1 MRIGVTVRF
10 QNSYFSGSVQQVAC
24 ALARTLA
31 TTGHDVT
38 LLRPKEDPDWFIDV
52 KQYADKLPPRMAW
65 DSSMRFDLIVEV
77 CWSLTPT
84 ERAVAAPKVVW
95 MTHYPPIF
103 HDMESSVYMWNPVA
117 RSFENLAA
125 IWMYDFY
132 SKQDAAYL
140 ELLSNVPV
148 YTVPYVWDADA
159 LDTFVSENSIP
170 PWSQSAKTLEN
181 SIPKEAPKMLSWCA
195 RIVESNFSNTSHC
208 ILPLNIISQI
218 RLRGDPI
225 RFSVHNGEKT
235 GTNEFFKSN
244 IVRNLALPDISGNMV
259 PRVRLPD
266 LRRDKVVFVA
276 HQRFRPFK
284 SYMLDAM
291 YLGMP
296 MIHNSAVLKNLGAPY
311 YYELNQITQAVEA
324 WNQLKTDYAAG
335 SGFFAEKA
343 HAVRQLALR
352 GRYGPD
358 AVAKSYNKTVEATPE
373 RRANAS
379 VVAAAAPADP
389 TALRVAFCNMWDQF
403 QPKHN
408 FFMYLL
414 AWAGHQNGIRVVHD
428 PLTPNV
434 VFFGPFSNGEE
445 SKYPGVPKVY
455 FTGENAPPNAHTDT
469 FLNLGFQYNTTSSY
483 IRLPLWVC
491 EINWWGADVEKVVNP
506 RYVSVKD
513 ATTTDHAVL
522 DAKSKFC
529 AFVATNPN
537 NPNRNNAFQALNK
550 WQPVDSGGRLFCNL
564 PGGPIPAGL
573 GGGGGELAKV
583 EFYKKYKFALTFE
596 NSSAPGYTTE
606 KIFHAKVAGCVPIYW
621 GDAFVDRDFDSR
633 GFINVNQAK
642 GEEDLIALV
651 SKVAENEEAWR
662 KMAAVP
668 AVSEFKR
675 RWCERT
681 MEEVAKRIFKRVL
694 SKDVSVSGWE
704 NAQAFGALYESGS
717 PAVAPLIAN
726 IPTQSPPHLIITE
739 ETATT
744 RAESTG
750 RIFVTAANT
759 KFVEPAANL
768 LKSLSAHEPSIP
780 KIVYVWPEVS
790 TEHRDILKMVGASE
804 IREFPTGTETPW
816 PDFWDVQHFAWKLW
830 VHADM
835 QAKAPAGAS
844 VLYLDAGV
852 VIAAPIEKIWAQIQ
866 SAGAFVLN
874 DDEQTNERWCH
885 PTFCEHMKMTAE
897 EGKGNQITAG
907 LIGFKVG
914 ATTVSSEALTVAK
927 AHRAVIVGDKWKP
940 YGGACMG
947 HRHDQSILSLLTMR
961 ASLPRVPLRDFYCD
975 KSMRAAQQ
983 GAKPLYVHRGNFRSI
998 VPFTEGIDEA
1008 YVINLERRSDRLER
1022 FKTTHPNIKDR
1033 AYTWRA
1039 TDGRTLSLT
1048 SELAHLFRNND
1059 FKWKKA
1065 VMGCALSHLGLWE
1078 KLANDPLAKSYLIM
1092 EDDVVLDKQWL
1103 MKWVSASTFI
1113 PKDAD
1118 VIYLGGVLPPNK
1130 PAVPTITESI
1140 NKHFA
1145 RVAKNALFGQPARR
1159 YFHFCNYAYVLTQS
1173 GARKLCALVKERGI
1187 FTSGDHM
1194 IVNHGDE
1201 LLKIYF
1207 TTPFLATCF
1216 QEDDPV
1222 YQKSEFNNFD
1232 RVDGFDSDLWNN
1244 RDAFTLEE
1252 VNTAKTTKSSTVS
1265 EDTTTAIWNNFL
1277 KQCAIQNGDGLRTAL
1292 EAVFEM
1298 WRARGPEEFNKNLGW
1313 FRIFEQL
1320 ILTKNE
1326 KLMAHKEF
1334 ILEKIKSTY
1343 VVNDESIWKKVHDA
1357 LEDKQKA
1364 ASPAITMY
1372 NRPSVKTTPVYHMK
1386 QINAEKIFETP
1397 WLDSLFPAPIEWR
1410 SFETLEPLLAHTG
1423 TPVILYQKIPGIDV
1437 SRVFQLIA
1445 ELLAAK
1451 QKQCVVLHLSDE
1463 FANDPI
1469 DFYKHPTVHKV
1480 LRNYWRPDID
1490 SAIAEKVV
1498 YLPLGYAPNR
1508 DGAHL
1513 GTPPSFGERSA
1524 VWSFV
1529 GSLDRPGRAEALNVL
1544 QAGVTGGE
1552 LHAKPRWDSPNL
1564 LEAEAYNELM
1574 RKTKFVPCFR
1584 GSRAL
1589 ESYRLYETL
1598 EHGGIPV
1605 YVKSESAD
1613 CADEYA
1619 AVLGKHP
1626 LLGFT
1631 DWKQAAENIPKFLGR
1646 PEVMEKHRV
1655 AAHDWWVATKAA
1667 MRAKV
1672 AEALQMP

>member
-10 QNSYFSGSVQQVAC
+10 QNSYFSGSIQQVAC
-24 ALARTLA
+24 SISRACTIA
-31 TTGHDVT
+31 GHDVT
-38 LLRPKEDPDWFIDV
+38 LLRPKEDGEWFIDV
-52 KQYADKLPPRMAW
+52 KKYGDKLPPRAAW
-65 DSSMRFDLIVEV
+65 DASLRFDMIIEV
-77 CWSLTPT
+77 CWSLSPADRVT
-84 ERAVAAPKVVW
+84 AAKKVVL

-103 HDMESSVYMWNPVA
+103 HDMESCCYMWNPLV
-117 RSFENLAA
+117 RSFENLTA

-140 ELLSNVPV
+140 ELMSRVPV
-148 YTVPYVWDADA
+148 ITVPYVWDADA
-159 LDTFVSENSIP
+159 LDLFVEENAIP
-170 PWSQSAKTLEN
+170 TWSQSAKSLEN
-181 SIPKEAPKMLSWCA
+181 SIPKEAPKSLSWCA
-195 RIVESNFSNTSHC
+195 RVVESNFSNTSHC

-218 RLRGDPI
+218 RVRADPI
-225 RFSVHNGEKT
+225 RFSVHNGDKT
-235 GTNEFFKSN
+235 GSNEFFKSN
-244 IVRNLALPDISGNMV
+244 IARNLLLPDISGNMV

-266 LRRDKVVFVA
+266 LRRDKVVFIA

-311 YYELNQITQAVEA
+311 YYELNQITQAVDA
-324 WNQLKTDYAAG
+324 WNQLKTDYAA
-335 SGFFAEKA
+335 SAGFFSEKA
-343 HAVRQLALR
+343 AAVRQMALR
-352 GRYGPD
+352 ARYSPD
-358 AVAKSYNKTVEATPE
+358 AVSKSYAKAIESVQSAE
-373 RRANAS
+373 RRAPVARP
-379 VVAAAAPADP
+379 VVAPVTTTSVSDAS
-389 TALRVAFCNMWDQF
+389 ALRVAFCNMWDQF
-403 QPKHN
+403 QPKYN

-414 AWAGHQNGIRVVHD
+414 AWIGQQNGVRVVHD
-428 PLTPNV
+428 PVNPNV

-455 FTGENAPPNAHTDT
+455 FTGENSPSNTQATT
-469 FLNLGFQYNTTSSY
+469 FLNLGFQYNTSQSY

-491 EINWWGADVEKVVNP
+491 EINWWGANVEKVVNP
-506 RYVSVKD
+506 KYVSVKD
-513 ATTTDHAVL
+513 ATTVDTAVL
-522 DAKSKFC
+522 DSKQKFC

-537 NPNRNNAFQALNK
+537 NPNRNGAFQALNK
-550 WQPVDSGGRLFCNL
+550 WRPVDSGGRLFCNL
-564 PGGPIPAGL
+564 PDGPIPAGL

-583 EFYKKYKFALTFE
+583 EFYKKYKFAITFE

-606 KIFHAKVAGCVPIYW
+606 KLFHAKVAGCVPIYW

-642 GEEDLIALV
+642 NEEDLISMV
-651 SKVAENEEAWR
+651 SKIADNDETWR

-681 MEEVAKRIFKRVL
+681 MEEVGKRIFKHVL
-694 SKDVSVSGWE
+694 SKDVTVSGWE
-704 NAQAFGALYESGS
+704 NAAAFGALYESGAS
-717 PAVAPLIAN
+717 STAVTPVVPDTVSLAK
-726 IPTQSPPHLIITE
+726 PPHLIISE
-739 ETATT
+739 AGSE
-744 RAESTG
+744 

-759 KFVEPAANL
+759 KFIEPAANL
-768 LKSLSAHEPSIP
+768 LKSLTTYEPSIQ
-780 KIVYVWPEVS
+780 KIVYVWPDVP
-790 TEHRDILKMVGASE
+790 TEHRNILKAVGASE
-804 IREFPTGTETPW
+804 IRELPAETEKPW
-816 PDFWDVQHFAWKLW
+816 ADFWDVQHFAWKLW
-830 VHADM
+830 VHDDM
-835 QAKAPAGAS
+835 QKRAPADAS

-852 VIAAPIEKIWAQIQ
+852 VIAAPITKIW
-866 SAGAFVLN
+866 SAIETNGAFILN
-874 DDEQTNERWCH
+874 DEEQTNERWCH
-885 PTFCEHMKMTAE
+885 PTFCEHMKMTAD

-907 LIGFKVG
+907 LIGFKAG
-914 ATTVSSEALTVAK
+914 ASTVSAEALTIAK
-927 AHRAVIVGDKWKP
+927 GHRDVIVGDKWKP

-947 HRHDQSILSLLTMR
+947 HRHDQSILSLLTLR
-961 ASLPRVPLRDFYCD
+961 AGLPRVPLRDFYCD

-983 GAKPLYVHRGNFRSI
+983 WNTPLYVHRGHYRAI

-1008 YVINLERRSDRLER
+1008 YVINLERRGDRLQR
-1022 FKTTHPNIKDR
+1022 FKSGHPAMKDR
-1033 AYTWRA
+1033 TYVWRA
-1039 TDGRTLSLT
+1039 TDGRALTLT
-1048 SELAHLFRNND
+1048 PELVHCFRNND

-1078 KLANDPLAKSYLIM
+1078 KLANDSLAKSYLIM
-1092 EDDVVLDKQWL
+1092 EDDVVLDKQWML
-1103 MKWVSASTFI
+1103 KWVGASTHI

-1130 PAVPTITESI
+1130 PAVPAITEAV
-1140 NKHFA
+1140 NKYFA
-1145 RVAKNALFGQPARR
+1145 RVAKNTLFGQPARR

-1173 GARKLCALVKERGI
+1173 GARKLVGLVKERGV

-1194 IVNHGDE
+1194 IVNHGDD
-1201 LLKIYF
+1201 LLNIYF

-1244 RDAFTLEE
+1244 KDAFTLEE
-1252 VNTAKTTKSSTVS
+1252 VAAVGVGDAQPSTT
-1265 EDTTTAIWNNFL
+1265 DIWNNFL
-1277 KQCAIQNGDGLRTAL
+1277 KQCAMQNRDGVRSAL
-1292 EAVFEM
+1292 ETVFEM
-1298 WRARGPEEFNKNLGW
+1298 WRARGPEDFNKNLSW

-1326 KLMAHKEF
+1326 TLLAHKEY

-1343 VVNDESIWKKVHDA
+1343 VVNDDSIWKKVHDA

-1372 NRPSVKTTPVYHMK
+1372 TRPPAKTTPVYHMK

-1397 WLDSLFPAPIEWR
+1397 WLDSLFPDPIEWR
-1410 SFETLEPLLAHTG
+1410 AFETLEPLLAHEG

-1445 ELLAAK
+1445 ELLATK
-1451 QKQCVVLHLSDE
+1451 QKQIVVLHLSDE

-1469 DFYKHPTVHKV
+1469 DFYKHPTVRKV
-1480 LRNYWRPDID
+1480 LRNYWRPNIEP
-1490 SAIAEKVV
+1490 AVAEKVV
-1498 YLPLGYAPNR
+1498 FLPLGYAPNR

-1513 GTPPSFGERSA
+1513 GAPPSFEERS
-1524 VWSFV
+1524 VTWSFV
-1529 GSLDRPGRAEALNVL
+1529 GSLDRPGRAEALSVL
-1544 QAGVTGGE
+1544 HADVAGGE
-1552 LHAKPRWDSPNL
+1552 MHAKPRWDSPNVM
-1564 LEAEAYNELM
+1564 EAEAYNELL

-1598 EHGGIPV
+1598 EHGGIPI

-1613 CADEYA
+1613 CEDEYT

-1626 LLGFT
+1626 LLGFA
-1631 DWKQAAENIPKFLGR
+1631 DWKQVAENIPKFLAR
-1646 PEVMEKHRV
+1646 AEVMEKHRR
-1655 AAHDWWVATKAA
+1655 AARDWWTGLKAA
-1667 MRAKV
+1667 LRVKV
-1672 AEALQMP
+1672 AGALAP